1 MKMRIDV
8 FQEDWNTWFKQV
20 DKIKNDE
27 FLRLDRIF

>member
-1 MKMRIDV
+1 MDMLIDV

-20 DKIKNDE
+20 DKIKSDE